1 MENNKKFC
9 CKENKF
15 YTKTWFMLLMLV
27 LFAPIGIFLMWKFH
41 DEMKKDAKIILTI
54 VFAIFFFIGGDEKE
68 TTTNNKNNAE
78 ENNKYEVSK
87 KVKVEVVNFSEMQEN
102 EILNWCNE
110 KKLSCNFEKEYSDTV
125 PKDGYI
131 KQSVEATKQVEEGSK
146 ITITYSLGKKPT
158 TEQENALKKA
168 ESYARLMHM
177 SKNRIYRQLTS
188 EYGEGFTEDAAQY
201 AIDNIKCDWKENALK
216 KAKSYRDSMHMS
228 KNRIY
233 SQLTSEYGEQ
243 FTQEEAQYAI
253 DHLDD

>member
-1 MENNKKFC
+1 
-9 CKENKF
+9 
-15 YTKTWFMLLMLV
+15 
-27 LFAPIGIFLMWKFH
+27 
-41 DEMKKDAKIILTI
+41 
-54 VFAIFFFIGGDEKE
+54 
-68 TTTNNKNNAE
+68 
-78 ENNKYEVSK
+78 
-87 KVKVEVVNFSEMQEN
+87 
-102 EILNWCNE
+102 
-110 KKLSCNFEKEYSDTV
+110 
-125 PKDGYI
+125 
-131 KQSVEATKQVEEGSK
+131 
-146 ITITYSLGKKPT
+146 
-158 TEQENALKKA
+158 
-168 ESYARLMHM
+168 MHM